1 MVGLSLIWLLP
12 FLLAGEHHSCV
23 AAFLPMRRLEHGTRA
38 SQHKSVQQFHLPS
51 TALPFTRSAST
62 KLNAV
67 SDLLIAVDIPELAK
81 LFVACSVTASL
92 ALGAVAVTSLIFK
105 IALFVAKDVVKTWK
119 AWTSYLT
126 TETAEIPPISLNAVR
141 ETSFPTVTL
150 ITPKNED
157 VNSTVDASG
166 SLSVVTKSVH
176 PEASMLGIAYYEGT
190 LGSSETLDAEAKP
203 DVRTEMPWKRRNLR
217 AMKFPP
223 AEATTS
229 TSGTSVLR
237 VTLAFEENPA
247 DISSVAFALDRL
259 VPIKPT
265 TGIISVGSLA
275 RGTALELL
283 GRKSPREYEYDYG
296 TVSYTHSNDHSASLR
311 QFKQW
316 ALEER
321 INHDKREHVDRTRTT
336 MTVVSMILVLRGEE
350 VKVQTF
356 LINRADMQNALLLVA
371 ADSSTNIIGAD
382 IYRTSRDYPRP
393 YLVTKEF
400 QKLRTLY

>member
-1 MVGLSLIWLLP
+1 MVQPHNVEDCAEGHTFRLDMVGSSFLWLLP

-23 AAFLPMRRLEHGTRA
+23 AAFLPMPRLEHGTRA

-105 IALFVAKDVVKTWK
+105 IALFVAKDVVKTWQG
-119 AWTSYLT
+119 WTSYLT
-126 TETAEIPPISLNAVR
+126 KETAEIPPISLNAVR
-141 ETSFPTVTL
+141 ETSFSTVTL
-150 ITPKNED
+150 ITPKKED

-176 PEASMLGIAYYEGT
+176 LEASILGIAYYEGT
-190 LGSSETLDAEAKP
+190 LGSSEMLDAEAKP
-203 DVRTEMPWKRRNLR
+203 DVRTEMPWNRRNLR

-259 VPIKPT
+259 VPIKPIPVSDHWHA
-265 TGIISVGSLA
+265 G
-275 RGTALELL
+275 LL
-283 GRKSPREYEYDYG
+283 
-296 TVSYTHSNDHSASLR
+296 SNCSDASLPENTNTTMA
-311 QFKQW
+311 QCP
-316 ALEER
+316 
-321 INHDKREHVDRTRTT
+321 TRTAT
-336 MTVVSMILVLRGEE
+336 TI
-350 VKVQTF
+350 QHPC
-356 LINRADMQNALLLVA
+356 
-371 ADSSTNIIGAD
+371 DSSSSGH
-382 IYRTSRDYPRP
+382 
-393 YLVTKEF
+393 
-400 QKLRTLY
+400 